1 MASHRRPKQPNRARV
16 TVLTATAAAA
26 VVLSAQGASAAPAK
40 PSKDEVKAQVDALY
54 EEAEQ
59 ATEKFNGAKERQ
71 EKLEKEIGQ
80 LQDQVARGQ
89 DELNE
94 LRNTLGSM
102 ASAQY
107 RSGGVDQSM
116 ALFLSAD
123 PDDYLDK
130 ASTLDQLSDKQVE
143 SVTKIQAKQ
152 RSLAQQRQ
160 EASGKLADLDATRK
174 ELGEKKKASADKL
187 AEAQAL
193 LNTLTA
199 QERAQLKDDEAK
211 SSRASRSEGERT
223 PDLGDVKPSGRAGA
237 ALAAAKTKLGSAYIS
252 GYEGPTAFDCS
263 GLTQWAYKQAGV
275 NISRTTFTQV
285 NDGTRIGRSQLQPG
299 DLVFFYGD
307 LHHVGL
313 YAGNNMTLHASNP
326 RGGVKYESIDNM
338 PFQFGVR
345 IG

>member
-16 TVLTATAAAA
+16 TVLTSVAAAA
-26 VVLSAQGASAAPAK
+26 VALTAQSASAAPAK

-71 EKLEKEIGQ
+71 DKLEKEIGQ

-89 DELNE
+89 GDVNE
-94 LRNTLGSM
+94 LRSTLGSM

-107 RSGGVDQSM
+107 RSGGIDPSL
-116 ALFLSAD
+116 ALLLSED
-123 PDDYLDK
+123 PDSYLDK
-130 ASTLDQLSDKQVE
+130 ASSLEHLSGKQVE
-143 SVTKIQAKQ
+143 AVQRIQEKQ
-152 RSLAQQRQ
+152 RTLAQQRQ
-160 EASGKLADLDATRK
+160 EAAGKLADLDATRK
-174 ELGEKKKASADKL
+174 ELGEKKKVSAEKL
-187 AEAQAL
+187 AAAQAL

-199 QERAQLKDDEAK
+199 QERAALKDEDT
-211 SSRASRSEGERT
+211 RASRADSQRV
-223 PDLGDVKPSGRAGA
+223 DLGDVKASGRAGA
-237 ALAAAKTKLGSAYIS
+237 ALAAAKTKVGSAYIS
-252 GYEGPTAFDCS
+252 GHEGPNSFDCS
-263 GLTQWAYKQAGV
+263 GLTQWAYAQADV
-275 NISRTTFTQV
+275 SISRVTYTQV
-285 NDGTRIGRSQLQPG
+285 NDGTRISRSQLQPG

-326 RGGVKYESIDNM
+326 RGGVKYESMDNM

-345 IG
+345 VG

>member
-1 MASHRRPKQPNRARV
+1 MASHRRPKQPTRARV
-16 TVLTATAAAA
+16 TVLTSVAAAA
-26 VVLSAQGASAAPAK
+26 VALSAQGASAAPAK
-40 PSKDEVKAQVDALY
+40 PSKDEVKTQVDALY

-59 ATEKFNGAKERQ
+59 ATEKYNGAQERQ
-71 EKLEKEIGQ
+71 DKLEKEIGQ

-89 DELNE
+89 GDLND
-94 LRNTLGSM
+94 LRSTLGSM

-107 RSGGVDQSM
+107 RNGGIDPSL
-116 ALFLSAD
+116 ALLLSED
-123 PDDYLDK
+123 PDSYLDK
-130 ASTLDQLSDKQVE
+130 ASTLEHLSGKQVE
-143 SVTKIQAKQ
+143 AVQKIQAKQ
-152 RSLAQQRQ
+152 RTLAQQRQ

-174 ELGEKKKASADKL
+174 ELAEKKKVSTDKL
-187 AEAQAL
+187 AAAQAL

-199 QERAQLKDDEAK
+199 QERSALKDEET
-211 SSRASRSEGERT
+211 RASRADSSRV
-223 PDLGDVKPSGRAGA
+223 DLGNVKASGRAGA
-237 ALAAAKTKLGSAYIS
+237 ALAAAKTKLGFTYQS
-252 GYEGPTAFDCS
+252 GGTGPNVYDCS

-285 NDGTRIGRSQLQPG
+285 NDGTRISRSQLQPG

-326 RGGVKYESIDNM
+326 RSGIKYESMDNM